1 MIFGQILGEWKKIEE
16 IITTERKKCLGCLC
30 CCYACCCCCYCY
42 STAHF
47 YHRFEYNVAFRSHEQ
62 ERGRERVKKGARKIY
77 NHPM

>member
-30 CCYACCCCCYCY
+30 CCYACCCCYCY